1 MEQEGFRYFRLGVT
15 DIWELPYG
23 CWKPKSDLQ
32 EEQKVV
38 LPLSHLSNP
47 LDILLDKVCGV
58 KIGRDKYEE
67 KQNCKDMDNHS
78 YYNTYEVFIS
88 VDGLLQ
94 VFVK

>member
-1 MEQEGFRYFRLGVT
+1 M
-15 DIWELPYG
+15 
-23 CWKPKSDLQ
+23 
-32 EEQKVV
+32 
-38 LPLSHLSNP
+38 SHLSNP

-94 VFVK
+94 VFVKWSHKSEESSSSNMEEI